1 MFWNLVLLSVPND
14 KSPESRKTNPYFL
27 KSEYF
32 SRFPRSPTI
41 FLRVI
46 CRKAL
51 PHDIRVILNGQFG
64 CGGGGAGAGR
74 GAVDA
79 WWRRGGHKG
88 HDSLKLEK
96 DGKCA
101 SGATK
106 IDR

>member
-1 MFWNLVLLSVPND
+1 MSV
-14 KSPESRKTNPYFL
+14 K
-27 KSEYF
+27 
-32 SRFPRSPTI
+32 I
-41 FLRVI
+41 FDTH
-46 CRKAL
+46 AL
-51 PHDIRVILNGQFG
+51 QTCVRVILNGQFG

-74 GAVDA
+74 GAVEA

-96 DGKCA
+96 DGSLAKCA